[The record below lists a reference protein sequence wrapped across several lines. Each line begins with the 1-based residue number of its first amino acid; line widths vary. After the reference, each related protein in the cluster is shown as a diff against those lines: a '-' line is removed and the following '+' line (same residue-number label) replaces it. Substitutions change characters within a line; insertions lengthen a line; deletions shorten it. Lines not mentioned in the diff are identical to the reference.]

1 MVATNYRMKERL
13 GRREGE
19 EVKTEEGRNEEEIG
33 TVTLV
38 GEQEVVI
45 TMTQEKMG
53 GGEGA
58 VDV

>member
-19 EVKTEEGRNEEEIG
+19 EVKREEGRNEEEIG